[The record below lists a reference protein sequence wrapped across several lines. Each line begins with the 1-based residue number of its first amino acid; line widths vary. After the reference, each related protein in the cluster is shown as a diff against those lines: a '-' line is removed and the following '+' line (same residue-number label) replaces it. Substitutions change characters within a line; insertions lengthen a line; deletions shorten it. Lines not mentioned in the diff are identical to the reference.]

1 MEHHHGSLADD
12 REDVGSSY
20 GDSISYSSHRGNRS
34 SIPLEAQHTLRDA
47 FAANPYPSTR
57 EIDAISVHTNLDTE
71 IIRIWFRSYRFS
83 EYSDAAHTPATLHP
97 LGPISVQSDI
107 QFNSSWVDSQ
117 AESVAD
123 SGFFSNQSTEIS
135 SHSHINLSN
144 YSTSSISNPVGI
156 EPAALHVFSE
166 QTQPGPLLNIS
177 TQINPW
183 FPGSRVSHLENVKIS
198 HAANTIS
205 LA

>member
-12 REDVGSSY
+12 REDVGSSCV
-20 GDSISYSSHRGNRS
+20 DSITYSSHRGNRS

-47 FAANPYPSTR
+47 FAANPYPTTR
-57 EIDAISVHTNLDTE
+57 DIDAISVHTNLNTK
-71 IIRIWFRSYRFS
+71 IIRTWFRSYRLS
-83 EYSDAAHTPATLHP
+83 EYSDAAPLHP

-123 SGFFSNQSTEIS
+123 SGFFSNQSTETS
-135 SHSHINLSN
+135 SHSHINPSN
-144 YSTSSISNPVGI
+144 YSASSFSDPVGT

-198 HAANTIS
+198 YTANTTT